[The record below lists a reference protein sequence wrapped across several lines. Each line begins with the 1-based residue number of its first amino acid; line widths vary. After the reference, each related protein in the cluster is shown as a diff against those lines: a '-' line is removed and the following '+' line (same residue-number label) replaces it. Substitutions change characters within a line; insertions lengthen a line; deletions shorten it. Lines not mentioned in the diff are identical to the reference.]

1 MRIALVN
8 EGTYPVTT
16 GGVST
21 WCHRLVETL
30 FEHEFHVVTLVG
42 LERENLW
49 PSLGNIG
56 SVTMVPLWDPPAFGR
71 TTGGQRREVSDALRL
86 LWRAVLPADR
96 EEANVDLLRVALKQ
110 IVDSGHAR
118 LSTVF
123 DRVTSTRA
131 ILEAWAGHAR
141 AHPELPALPAGVA
154 AEVARHADRVL
165 AVMDAEIPEVD
176 LITATANGP
185 ASVLSLVRFWR
196 RGTPVVLAEHGI
208 YLRERYLALGAAGW
222 PWLTRYVMMAFLRGI
237 SQLVYADASALA
249 PVSEFNARWEVK
261 LGADPGNIVPIPN
274 AIDHAE
280 FPLVT
285 WEPPVPTV
293 SFVGRIDP
301 LKDLDNLIVAF
312 SYVRQVVPDAVLRL
326 FGPTPQGNEQYR
338 ERLEAR
344 TRALGLDGVVTFEGP
359 CKGPQPAILAG
370 HVVALSSISEGMPFS
385 VIEAMMS
392 GRATVST
399 DVGGVAECVGRD
411 GKYGIVVPA
420 RDPKAFAD
428 ALIWLLTEHQ
438 ARREMGRAARER
450 ALDKYSIDVFRHRY
464 QTLYDCL
471 GPRRSAPGEPTRRE
485 PSFPRRAALMEKM
498 L

>member
-42 LERENLW
+42 LERDNLW
-49 PSLGNIG
+49 PDPGNIR
-56 SVTMVPLWDPPAFGR
+56 SVTTVPLWDPPAFGR
-71 TTGGQRREVSDALRL
+71 TTAAQRREVGDALRL

-96 EEANVDLLRVALKQ
+96 EDTNVDLLRVALKH
-110 IVDSGHAR
+110 IADSGQAR

-131 ILEAWAGHAR
+131 IMEAWA
-141 AHPELPALPAGVA
+141 AHIRSRPELPALPAGVA

-165 AVMDAEIPEVD
+165 AVMDTEMPEVD
-176 LITATANGP
+176 LVTATANGP
-185 ASVLSLVRFWR
+185 AGLLSLVPFWR
-196 RGTPVVLAEHGI
+196 RGTPLVLAEHGV
-208 YLRERYLALGAAGW
+208 YLRERYLALGAADW
-222 PWLTRYVMMAFLRGI
+222 PWLTRYALLAFLRGI
-237 SQLVYADASALA
+237 SQLVYADAAALA
-249 PVSEFNARWEVK
+249 PVSEFNARWEIK
-261 LGADPGNIVPIPN
+261 LGADPAIIVPIPN

-301 LKDLDNLIVAF
+301 LKDLDNLVTAF
-312 SYVRQVVPDAVLRL
+312 AYVRQAIPAAVLRL
-326 FGPTPQGNEQYR
+326 FGPTPQGNEGYR
-338 ERLEAR
+338 ERLQERIR
-344 TRALGLDGVVTFEGP
+344 TLGLEEAVIFEGP

-420 RDPKAFAD
+420 RDPKAFAS
-428 ALIWLLTEHQ
+428 ALIWLLTEHES
-438 ARREMGRAARER
+438 RRAMGRAARER
-450 ALDKYSIDVFRHRY
+450 ALDRFSIEVFRHRY

-471 GPRRSAPGEPTRRE
+471 GPRRSAPGEAQRDE
-485 PSFPRRAALMEKM
+485 PKFPRRAALMEGM